1 MSDLRDL
8 GAVVAYRFNGEW
20 EDALEYVNKSN
31 ERLVNEARGLLTFD
45 GLVLTAL
52 GAVYRE
58 TPRIPASLVLV
69 ASVCAVIAAGML
81 LLTQFSLSFGDLSN
95 YRSADREFPSSVTR
109 VVINAKSN
117 AVAGLFSLA
126 AMLCLL
132 TAFGLVVLR
141 NHLH

>member
-1 MSDLRDL
+1 MAELREL
-8 GAVVAYRFNGEW
+8 GSAVAYRFDGEW
-20 EDALEYVNKSN
+20 ERALEYIDKSN
-31 ERLVNEARGLLTFD
+31 ERLANEARGLLTFD

-58 TPRIPASLVLV
+58 AHRIPASLVLV

-95 YRSADREFPSSVTR
+95 YRTAEREFPSSVTR

-117 AVAGLFSLA
+117 AVAGLFSLV

-132 TAFGLVVLR
+132 TAFGTVALR